1 MARWA
6 SPWALLLATL
16 ASYPIGLAIGWA
28 WLLPLL
34 NAAPAYLVMAALLL
48 RGDRRGAVAA
58 VLIWAAGLALF
69 GTVSFALW
77 PAPVDG
83 KVIYGPE
90 YRDEMFRW
98 IRTGQ
103 GRESSPL
110 LFVPQ
115 HALHL
120 ALFVAA
126 SLATASALSIA
137 MGAVLMNYMSFY
149 VASLA
154 RAGAPAWAVVLLGW
168 QPWAICRVAA
178 FCTLGAVLGEPLI
191 LRLRGR
197 RYPGFRSA
205 RSYLLAAGALL
216 VADVVLKAALAPLWG
231 LWLRRVL
238 PGSP

>member
-1 MARWA
+1 MPRWA
-6 SPWALLLATL
+6 SAGALLLATL
-16 ASYPIGLAIGWA
+16 ASYPIGLAIGWP

-34 NAAPAYLVMAALLL
+34 NAVPAYVAMAALLL

-58 VLIWAAGLALF
+58 MLVWAAGLALA
-69 GTVSFALW
+69 GTASFALW
-77 PAPVDG
+77 PAPVDAT
-83 KVIYGPE
+83 VIHGPQ
-90 YRDEMFRW
+90 YREEMFHW

-115 HALHL
+115 HAAHL

-191 LRLRGR
+191 LRIRGR
-197 RYPGFRSA
+197 RYAGFRSA
-205 RSYLLAAGALL
+205 RPYLIAAGAALL
-216 VADVVLKAALAPLWG
+216 ADLALKAALAPSWG

-238 PGSP
+238 PGAR